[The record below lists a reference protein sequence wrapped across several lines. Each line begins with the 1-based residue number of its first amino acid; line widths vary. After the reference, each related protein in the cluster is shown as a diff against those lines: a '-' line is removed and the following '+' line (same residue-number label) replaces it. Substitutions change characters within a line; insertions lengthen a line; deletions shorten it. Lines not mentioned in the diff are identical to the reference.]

1 MKVFLVKQLNN
12 SFKIAYNSDY
22 EKIKKLK
29 AGEEYQCEIKRP
41 RNLKFHKKFFAL
53 INMLFENQERYNNSD
68 RLRKD
73 LIIEA
78 GFYDEWV
85 DFQGVT
91 QREAK
96 SISFASMKEDEFS
109 DLYSRV
115 LDAIV
120 LHFNFDKQDI
130 INNVEQYF

>member
-1 MKVFLVKQLNN
+1 MKLFVIKQLDHTL
-12 SFKIAYNSDY
+12 KVAYNSDY
-22 EKIKKLK
+22 DKIKKLK

-53 INMLFENQERYNNSD
+53 INMLFENQEIYNNPD

-78 GFYDEWV
+78 GLYDEWV
-85 DFQGVT
+85 DFQGVM

-96 SISFASMKEDEFS
+96 SISFASMNEDEFS
-109 DLYSRV
+109 ELYSKV
-115 LDAIV
+115 IDVIV
-120 LHFNFDKQDI
+120 KHFNFDKQDI
-130 INNVEQYF
+130 IDNVEQFY

>member
-53 INMLFENQERYNNSD
+53 INMLFRKSRTLQQFRPIKER
-68 RLRKD
+68 
-73 LIIEA
+73 
-78 GFYDEWV
+78 
-85 DFQGVT
+85 
-91 QREAK
+91 
-96 SISFASMKEDEFS
+96 
-109 DLYSRV
+109 
-115 LDAIV
+115 
-120 LHFNFDKQDI
+120 FNYRSWIF
-130 INNVEQYF
+130 